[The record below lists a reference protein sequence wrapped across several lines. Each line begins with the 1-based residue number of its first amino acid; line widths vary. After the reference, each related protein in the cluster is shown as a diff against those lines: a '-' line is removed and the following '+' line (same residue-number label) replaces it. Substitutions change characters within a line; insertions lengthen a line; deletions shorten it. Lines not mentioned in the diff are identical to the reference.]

1 MAMAVRVAT
10 ARRSHWVRDEAL
22 LMLEGSGAV
31 LETARDI
38 SRILLESDIAGAVI
52 DGVSVTLLALSHA
65 EFRHPCYTAG

>member
-1 MAMAVRVAT
+1 
-10 ARRSHWVRDEAL
+10 
-22 LMLEGSGAV
+22 MLEGSGAV